1 MRYGTI
7 PIVSSTGGLVDTVT
21 EGVTGFHMGE
31 LDVDC
36 ETTKPEDVKK
46 VVDGVAKAVKVYGTP
61 KFDEMVK
68 ACMQLNLSW
77 EVRIWTTGYGMCF
90 VAIYIGSESD
100 EFRRGVVYRVAKAV
114 RGTECPS

>member
-77 EVRIWTTGYGMCF
+77 EVRILRIESGM
-90 VAIYIGSESD
+90 Y
-100 EFRRGVVYRVAKAV
+100 
-114 RGTECPS
+114 